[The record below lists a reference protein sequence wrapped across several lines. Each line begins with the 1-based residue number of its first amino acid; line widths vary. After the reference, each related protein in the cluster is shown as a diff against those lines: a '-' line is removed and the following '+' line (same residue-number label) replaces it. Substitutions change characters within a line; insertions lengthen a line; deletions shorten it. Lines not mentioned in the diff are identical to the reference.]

1 MPSSDLLPKPLGP
14 VLRWALLIAGFIAVA
29 FGVLGIFLPV
39 LPTVPLLLLA
49 LACFARS
56 SNRFYCWLLDHTHF
70 GPIVRPYLDGQ
81 GMSRASKIKA
91 IALLW
96 SSIAISVLFLVEV
109 PWVKGLLLITALGVT
124 CYLYRLPTAE
134 DKDQIDVV

>member
-1 MPSSDLLPKPLGP
+1 MPSVDLPPKSLSPI
-14 VLRWALLIAGFIAVA
+14 LRWALLIAGIIAVG

-56 SNRFYCWLLDHTHF
+56 SDGFYRWLINHTHL
-70 GPIVRPYLDGQ
+70 GPLIRPYLQGQ

-91 IALLW
+91 ITLLW
-96 SSIAISVLFLVEV
+96 SSIAISILFLVEV
-109 PWVKGLLLITALGVT
+109 PWVDGLLLIIAIGVT
-124 CYLYRLPTAE
+124 WYLCHLPTASV
-134 DKDQIDVV
+134 DDQIDID

>member
-1 MPSSDLLPKPLGP
+1 MPSFDLPSKPLNP
-14 VLRWALLIAGFIAVA
+14 ILRWVLLVAGFISVTL
-29 FGVLGIFLPV
+29 GVLGIFLPV

-56 SNRFYCWLLDHTHF
+56 SDRFYLWLRNHTHF
-70 GPIVRPYLDGQ
+70 GPIIRPYLEGQ
-81 GMSRASKIKA
+81 GMSRTSKRKA

-96 SSIAISVLFLVEV
+96 ISIAVSVLFLVEV
-109 PWVKGLLLITALGVT
+109 PWVKGLLLIIALGVT

-134 DKDQIDVV
+134 NEGQIDIV